1 MRWSGETDLVVSVLA
16 GEEHGGPTIS
26 LGVVDVL
33 SARLEQFPSDLLS
46 KAKEGLE
53 GGALACGSGWARAS
67 ASVAV

>member
-33 SARLEQFPSDLLS
+33 SARLEQFPSDMILTVLGRYH
-46 KAKEGLE
+46 ER
-53 GGALACGSGWARAS
+53 CMP
-67 ASVAV
+67 